1 MITTATAAEPPPLRR
16 HRHWVRAVATTTGAV
31 LLALLLVAT
40 LTAPF
45 NEHSG
50 TPRDTAHGNALAAPE
65 ILGRSLEAPHG
76 DLPAQQ
82 RRRRQRRRQH
92 QRAARSLLSTDAQQ
106 QQPEKLP
113 GEMVDHLLI
122 VPEHNLIFCFI
133 AKVNCL
139 AFNKLF
145 NSLRSRYDPSLLEGP
160 AWNRTSH
167 VQHHITLKT
176 LTRMIYDPTWHKAVF
191 YREPLAR
198 FLSAYRSKCESG
210 HDDGAELCEQEFG
223 KPNPTFEEAVERLV
237 TQPYIWNPHWRPQ
250 VDFCGGLSAI
260 ISQFQTVEPLDAR
273 TSRAKVAQLLHRVGI
288 EDAETIPA
296 FNERFP
302 PPDPE
307 TGEWRPHALHS
318 NHTTNAESAVE
329 AYYTPYLAC
338 RVFQYFIDDYILF
351 GIPVPAWT
359 RKWDF
364 HAQHWATADCA
375 TLRDAV

>member
-1 MITTATAAEPPPLRR
+1 MPWQRQGAWTGHFKRQTVTFVHNSSGGGGGGGGSSSVRR
-16 HRHWVRAVATTTGAV
+16 
-31 LLALLLVAT
+31 
-40 LTAPF
+40 
-45 NEHSG
+45 E
-50 TPRDTAHGNALAAPE
+50 
-65 ILGRSLEAPHG
+65 
-76 DLPAQQ
+76 
-82 RRRRQRRRQH
+82 
-92 QRAARSLLSTDAQQ
+92 
-106 QQPEKLP
+106 
-113 GEMVDHLLI
+113 
-122 VPEHNLIFCFI
+122 
-133 AKVNCL
+133 VNCL

-167 VQHHITLKT
+167 VQHRIKLKT

-250 VDFCGGLSAI
+250 VDFCSGLSAITSQFLALNAITDAQSSNCAHYRERSRMPPQVDFCGGLSAIISQFPTLNAITDAHSSNCMPPHPHCHTAVNAHAPPQVDFCGGLSAI
-260 ISQFQTVEPLDAR
+260 ISQFQTVEALDAR
-273 TSRAKVAQLLHRVGI
+273 TSRDKVTQLLHRVGI

-302 PPDPE
+302 PLDPE

-375 TLRDAV
+375 TLRGAAA